1 MHYRSK
7 DVVRNKIYMEKNI
20 ATLNFDTVYLEK
32 ETYSVLEAFY
42 KRQCLY

>member
-7 DVVRNKIYMEKNI
+7 VVVRNKIYMEKNI
-20 ATLNFDTVYLEK
+20 ATLSFDTVYLEK
-32 ETYSVLEAFY
+32 KTYSVLEEFY